1 MFDKAVESG
10 NAFGYNGQEEK
21 ACNLSRYEKIY
32 WTKSFFYWKMHIY
45 RIWNF
50 YENMWEYTNK
60 VKDHFFNPRNV
71 GEVETPD
78 GVGEV
83 GSLACGDAL
92 KLTFKLDANGRIT
105 DARFKTFGCA
115 SAIATSSVL
124 TEIIKG
130 MTIDEA
136 AKVTNKDIADYLG
149 GLPEQKMHCSVMG
162 REALEAAIE
171 NYRTGGKKKHE
182 IEGNIVCT
190 CFGVTDKEIEKVI
203 TENKLTSVEEV
214 TNYCK
219 AGGGCG
225 GCQSE
230 IEKIIEK
237 IQGEKIK
244 TVLATAA
251 PKTGKLTNIQK
262 IQLIQQT
269 INEQIRPALRAHGG
283 NIELI
288 DVEGNKV
295 IVAFRGMCDQC
306 KLTEFTMKDVVE
318 AKLREFV
325 TEELFVEEDTDSA
338 NQPHNHRE

>member
-1 MFDKAVESG
+1 
-10 NAFGYNGQEEK
+10 
-21 ACNLSRYEKIY
+21 
-32 WTKSFFYWKMHIY
+32 
-45 RIWNF
+45 
-50 YENMWEYTNK
+50 MWEYTDK

-71 GEVETPD
+71 GEIENPD

-92 KLTFKLDANGRIT
+92 RLTFKLDKDGRIV
-105 DARFKTFGCA
+105 DAKFKTFGCA

-124 TEIIKG
+124 TELIKG
-130 MTIDEA
+130 KTLEEA
-136 AKVTNKDIADYLG
+136 LKVTNKEIAEYLG

-162 REALEAAIE
+162 REALEAAID
-171 NYRTGGKKKHE
+171 NYRTGGKGKHQ
-182 IEGNIVCT
+182 IEGTIVCT
-190 CFGVTDKEIEKVI
+190 CFGVTDKEIERVVR
-203 TENKLTSVEEV
+203 ENDLTTVEQV

-225 GCQSE
+225 GCHGE
-230 IEKIIEK
+230 IEKIIERV
-237 IQGEKIK
+237 QGERAKEQMLPPPRK
-244 TVLATAA
+244 G
-251 PKTGKLTNIQK
+251 GKLTTIQK

-295 IVAFRGMCDQC
+295 LIAFRGMCAQC
-306 KLTEFTMKDVVE
+306 KVSEFTMKDVVE

-325 TEELFVEEDTDSA
+325 APDLYVEEDTDSA
-338 NQPHNHRE
+338 GAEHEHRG

>member
-1 MFDKAVESG
+1 MWDYTDK
-10 NAFGYNGQEEK
+10 
-21 ACNLSRYEKIY
+21 L
-32 WTKSFFYWKMHIY
+32 
-45 RIWNF
+45 
-50 YENMWEYTNK
+50 
-60 VKDHFFNPRNV
+60 KDHFFNPRNV
-71 GEVETPD
+71 GEIEDPD
-78 GVGEV
+78 GIGEV

-92 KLTFKLDANGRIT
+92 KLMFKLDENGRIK
-105 DARFKTFGCA
+105 DAKFKTFGCA

-124 TEIIKG
+124 TEMIKG
-130 MTIDEA
+130 LTLDEA

-171 NYRTGGKKKHE
+171 NYQSGGKKKHE
-182 IEGNIVCT
+182 LEGNVICT
-190 CFGVTDKEIEKVI
+190 CFGVTDKEIERVI
-203 TENKLTSVEEV
+203 RENNLTTVEEV

-225 GCQSE
+225 GCQAE
-230 IEKIIEK
+230 IEKMIEK
-237 IQGEKIK
+237 IQPDEIK
-244 TVLATAA
+244 QAPVTVARRA
-251 PKTGKLTNIQK
+251 GKLTNIQK

-295 IVAFRGMCDQC
+295 VVAFRGMCAQC
-306 KLTEFTMKDVVE
+306 RLAELTMKDVVE

-325 TEELFVEEDTDSA
+325 SEELFVEEDKESA
-338 NQPHNHRE
+338 QQPHNHRE